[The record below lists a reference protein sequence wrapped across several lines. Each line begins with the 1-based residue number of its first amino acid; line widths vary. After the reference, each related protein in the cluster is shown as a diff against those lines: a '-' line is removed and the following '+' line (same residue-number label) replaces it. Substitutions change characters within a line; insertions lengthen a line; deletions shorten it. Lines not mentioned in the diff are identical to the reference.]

1 MEVKYAN
8 MIGFKVTH
16 NEVALEF
23 GNFFPGQDDNRTKP
37 DYRDFHTRIVLPPD
51 MIDALKQGLQ
61 QVVDVREQAR
71 KAVQGQPT
79 FSIDTSEVK
88 RA

>member
-1 MEVKYAN
+1 
-8 MIGFKVTH
+8 
-16 NEVALEF
+16 
-23 GNFFPGQDDNRTKP
+23 
-37 DYRDFHTRIVLPPD
+37 